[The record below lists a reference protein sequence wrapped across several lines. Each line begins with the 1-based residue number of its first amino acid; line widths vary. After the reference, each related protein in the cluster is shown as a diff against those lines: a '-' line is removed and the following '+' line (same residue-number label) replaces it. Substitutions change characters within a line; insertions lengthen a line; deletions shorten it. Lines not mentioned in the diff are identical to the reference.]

1 MKKEPR
7 LLGMFEIIQAKDET
21 LIKGKWKR
29 VPEEDVGE
37 PITRDDIGQYR
48 RFEVVDWE
56 ED

>member
-29 VPEEDVGE
+29 VPEGDVGE
-37 PITRDDIGQYR
+37 PITRDDIGNYR
-48 RFEVVDWE
+48 RFEVIDWE
-56 ED
+56 EE